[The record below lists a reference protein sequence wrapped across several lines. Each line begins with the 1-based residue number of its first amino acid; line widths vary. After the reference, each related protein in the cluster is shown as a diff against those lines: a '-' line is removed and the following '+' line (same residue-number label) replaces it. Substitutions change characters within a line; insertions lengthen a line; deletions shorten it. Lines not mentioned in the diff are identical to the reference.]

1 MKRRD
6 FLKFGG
12 MALGAA
18 GAAGLP
24 LTVRATMDQD
34 YESAI
39 LAEKPVYRPDGWKGA
54 RVNYLEYPGG
64 SFDINNPRQVDL
76 NGCASLGS
84 STIVGPIA
92 RRREIEGG
100 FKRFDTGYYGDPAE
114 LRKKAG
120 AQYYSPMG
128 DALVFGARATGT
140 EAMVDGTPRAD
151 KLPIPDPVTMARHIK
166 IWPCSWA
173 RTTAA
178 SGCFPSRPFTP
189 TRPPR
194 TRKCA
199 TACPAPRKK
208 KSSTRIRL
216 PS

>member
-166 IWPCSWA
+166 DMAMFLGADDCGIGVLPIQA
-173 RTTAA
+173 IYTHQTATYEEMRN
-178 SGCFPSRPFTP
+178 GV
-189 TRPPR
+189 PR
-194 TRKCA
+194 A
-199 TACPAPRKK
+199 
-208 KSSTRIRL
+208 
-216 PS
+216 